1 MLRVLIHPTSQEAF
15 MSRID
20 ALARWTDTVSTQL
33 FPLSRP
39 QAVVLAA
46 WSFAMVCTQSCGRT
60 SAAVFLA
67 ALWGQAEGTVCQRL
81 RELTYERGAKKRGQK
96 GGQRQELVVRSCF
109 APLLFWVLTYWPATH
124 ARLAL
129 VLDATLL
136 GDRLTVLT
144 CAVVYRGC
152 AIPIAGKVVCAR
164 QKGAWKPHWLALL
177 TELQDVLPPSWTVLV
192 LADRGLYARWLFRQI
207 VANGWHPYL

>member
-46 WSFAMVCTQSCGRT
+46 WSFALICTQSCGRT

-67 ALWGQAEGTVCQRL
+67 ALWDQPETTLRQRL
-81 RELTYERGAKKRGQK
+81 REWTYEQAAKKGRRRTQV
-96 GGQRQELVVRSCF
+96 EVRPCF
-109 APLLFWVLTYWPATH
+109 APLLLWVLTYW
-124 ARLAL
+124 
-129 VLDATLL
+129 
-136 GDRLTVLT
+136 
-144 CAVVYRGC
+144 
-152 AIPIAGKVVCAR
+152 
-164 QKGAWKPHWLALL
+164 
-177 TELQDVLPPSWTVLV
+177 
-192 LADRGLYARWLFRQI
+192 
-207 VANGWHPYL
+207 